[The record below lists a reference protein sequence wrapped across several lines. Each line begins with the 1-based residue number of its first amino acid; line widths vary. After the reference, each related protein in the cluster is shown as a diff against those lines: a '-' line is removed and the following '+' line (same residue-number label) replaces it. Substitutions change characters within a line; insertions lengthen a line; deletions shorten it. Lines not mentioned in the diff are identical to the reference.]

1 MARYVSGIILAIC
14 VVALLG
20 WAPAS
25 VCALVVLIVAV
36 LASLEF
42 AGLCVKEASRTEKIV
57 GAFFCVVIV
66 FVTFAAALMMSLRDG
81 GPQNGWDL
89 AVNGIFQGL
98 NLLTR
103 HRMFSSDL
111 FLFQLMAFFSFFVL
125 GLLKNRELPDM
136 FGRVVSLSF
145 GVMYVALPMAC
156 LMAIVMYPS
165 RAMIFWLLAA
175 TFLGDTGAYFFGRLF
190 GGKKMAPRI
199 SPAKTWSGFC
209 GALVGGFLAVIIVDM
224 VALQLTFGS
233 EGWGWTNGFLWDGL
247 LGSFVAIFGVLG
259 DLFESLLKR
268 ALGVKD
274 SGTLIPGHGGILDRI
289 DALLFTAPV
298 VYILLCAGVFH
309 WP

>member
-1 MARYVSGIILAIC
+1 MARYISGIILAVC

-25 VCALVVLIVAV
+25 VCALVVLGVTA

-42 AGLCVKEASRTEKIV
+42 AGLCVKEVSRAEKIV
-57 GAFFCVVIV
+57 GAFFSVLIV
-66 FVTFAAALMMSLRDG
+66 FVTYGAALMMSLQGG
-81 GPQNGWDL
+81 GPQSGWDL
-89 AVNGIFQGL
+89 AVNGIFEGL

-103 HRMFSSDL
+103 HRTFSSDL
-111 FLFQLMAFFSFFVL
+111 FLFLLMAFFSFFVA

-145 GVMYVALPMAC
+145 GVMYVALPLSC
-156 LMAIVMYPS
+156 LVAIVMYPS

-209 GALVGGFLAVIIVDM
+209 GALFGGFVGVVIVE
-224 VALQLTFGS
+224 VFALRLTFGEWQFS
-233 EGWGWTNGFLWDGL
+233 NWHFLTGL
-247 LGSFVAIFGVLG
+247 LGSGVAVFGVLG

-298 VYILLCAGVFH
+298 VYILLSAGVFH